1 MTSLHRHLTDF
12 DRKRHDHTEILTR
25 IDVSQI
31 LNVLENCSKHSND
44 SSLRVSFYWVFS
56 ISEFLKEVH
65 LVNELKHV
73 LADL

>member
-31 LNVLENCSKHSND
+31 LTVLENCSKHSND
-44 SSLRVSFYWVFS
+44 SSLRVSHFSGRVVFDTLEATCILYMYLS
-56 ISEFLKEVH
+56 
-65 LVNELKHV
+65 
-73 LADL
+73 